1 MRIFTDAEKEQ
12 LQAKIEDEQERQR
25 ALRESIQTEK
35 EKEAKRRKGIISI
48 VFSYKYVL
56 LGFILFMLIGYAI
69 LLPPWQSYDYHI
81 YLSHMVLLMVLFN
94 HIAFHF
100 TKKGWLSRVMTTI
113 SWIWM
118 AFVLAYL
125 FWIFRTQ
132 GS

>member
-1 MRIFTDAEKEQ
+1 MRAFTDAEKEQ
-12 LQAKIEDEQERQR
+12 LQTKIESEQERQR
-25 ALRESIQTEK
+25 VLREIVQIEK
-35 EKEAKRRKGIISI
+35 EKESRRSRGIISTA
-48 VFSYKYVL
+48 FSFKYGM

-94 HIAFHF
+94 HIALHF
-100 TKKGWLSRVMTTI
+100 TKKGWLSHVMKTI

-118 AFVLAYL
+118 AFVFAYL